1 MLGKGGDNAKK
12 KSHIAQRQPKSIV
25 YTIMKN
31 KTVAGI
37 LALVA
42 GYIGLHRFYLG
53 QVGMGLTYIIL
64 LPVFLMMGLWFY
76 PLIGLVDAIALFS
89 MDQDKFDDKYNKDNP
104 RERAENRPPASSRG
118 QQRNDRYQDRQA
130 QRSTRSTAKRT
141 SNKANPHLK
150 VGKEKFNDY
159 EYEAAIRE
167 FDKALSLDPQSI
179 PAHFN
184 LACAH
189 SLMEH
194 KDQAFYH
201 LDRAVALGFDDFEA
215 IRTRDHLAYIR
226 IQEEYLQFEANNFR
240 LAKQLKTP
248 QENLLDQKPPAAAP
262 EVKTDLLQQL
272 QQLANLKEKGLLT
285 EAEFNKQKE
294 KLLR

>member
-1 MLGKGGDNAKK
+1 
-12 KSHIAQRQPKSIV
+12 
-25 YTIMKN
+25 MKN

-53 QVGMGLTYIIL
+53 QVGMGLAYIVM

-76 PLIGLVDAIALFS
+76 PLIGLVDAISLFS
-89 MDQDKFDDKYNKDNP
+89 MDQGKFDDKYNKDIP
-104 RERAENRPPASSRG
+104 RERAENRSQGTYRSER
-118 QQRNDRYQDRQA
+118 RNDRYQDRQT
-130 QRSTRSTAKRT
+130 QRNTRSSDKTRT
-141 SNKANPHLK
+141 INKSNPHIK
-150 VGKEKFNDY
+150 AGKEKFKDY

-167 FDKALSLDPQSI
+167 FDKALSFDPQSI

-194 KDQAFYH
+194 KDKAFYH

-215 IRTRDHLAYIR
+215 IRTRDHLAYLR
-226 IQEEYLQFEANNFR
+226 IQDEYLQFEANNFR

-248 QENLLDQKPPAAAP
+248 QENLLDQKAPAAAP
-262 EVKTDLLQQL
+262 EAKTDLLQQL

>member
-1 MLGKGGDNAKK
+1 
-12 KSHIAQRQPKSIV
+12 
-25 YTIMKN
+25 MKN

-53 QVGMGLTYIIL
+53 QVGLGLAYIIL

-76 PLIGLVDAIALFS
+76 PLIGLIDAISLFS
-89 MDQDKFDDKYNKDNP
+89 MDQDKFDDKYNQNAE
-104 RERAENRPPASSRG
+104 RETAGRG
-118 QQRNDRYQDRQA
+118 SQNTTYRSQRRNERYQERQA
-130 QRSTRSTAKRT
+130 TRTARPKKRS
-141 SNKANPHLK
+141 SNRNNPHLK
-150 VGKEKFNDY
+150 AGKERFKDY
-159 EYEAAIRE
+159 DYEAAIRE
-167 FDKALSLDPQSI
+167 FDKALGIDPQSI

-194 KDQAFYH
+194 KDKAFYH

-215 IRTRDHLAYIR
+215 IRTRDHLAYLR

-248 QENLLDQKPPAAAP
+248 QENMLDKKAPAAP
-262 EVKTDLLQQL
+262 EAKTDLLEQL

-285 EAEFNKQKE
+285 EAEFKKQKE